1 MNHCQCTHEP
11 HAVRIVFDNGNNQTQ
26 IFELCKLCQE
36 LEVFRDF
43 RVSKEEILE
52 KKTDE
57 VQFVDRT
64 STDSPPEKEMIT

>member
-1 MNHCQCTHEP
+1 MNICQCAHKP
-11 HAVRIVFDNGNNQTQ
+11 HSVRIVFDNGNNQTQ
-26 IFELCKLCQE
+26 IFELCGLCQE

-43 RVSKEEILE
+43 IITKEEILE

-64 STDSPPEKEMIT
+64 STDAPPQMEMIT